1 MADCS
6 VLAGVAGTLV
16 MLPGKVP
23 GCLPETAGALGV
35 PAASAL
41 IPAAGA
47 GDGAAAG
54 LVLPPLA
61 CWKKHNII
69 LSKAGKAMK

>member
-1 MADCS
+1 MLPGVGVAACS

-23 GCLPETAGALGV
+23 GCLPTAGALGV
-35 PAASAL
+35 PAASA
-41 IPAAGA
+41 ITPAAGA

-54 LVLPPLA
+54 LVLPPFA
-61 CWKKHNII
+61 C
-69 LSKAGKAMK
+69 